1 MRAIAAI
8 TAALL
13 VTALSGG
20 GGQAAPGMEPKELPP
35 AGYGGNQYVDSDGCV
50 FLRAG
55 LAGQTTW
62 VPRFNRDRQPV
73 CGYEPT
79 FPAGLVDAAAAVAAA
94 PVQEPPAEA
103 KPEPAAAALPA
114 VPQPVAA
121 QAVTAP
127 VAPKPTVTVAAQ
139 PSVKPASKKL
149 QSAKTA
155 AAPTS
160 VALIRRTSIAQSA
173 TYCADRIAAAQRYL
187 LSDGRRVTQCA
198 AATELPAVGYLNGLG
213 IPGLAVSDRA
223 PSAAEV
229 RRAEAANQGA
239 YRVTHVK
246 GRLNAAGQAA
256 MAAPAGQSEGSATS
270 VGAPYVQVGAF
281 AQTANAERA
290 IATLKGLGLP
300 VSVGV
305 GGRLRVILAGP
316 FASSAEVSNALA
328 LVRRNGYRDAFPTRG

>member
-103 KPEPAAAALPA
+103 KPEAERGKGGGPGRRGGRGGQDYASPVMAGGKIFYVTRSGEAFVYAVGPEFKLLAENRFAAD
-114 VPQPVAA
+114 
-121 QAVTAP
+121 
-127 VAPKPTVTVAAQ
+127 
-139 PSVKPASKKL
+139 SGDF
-149 QSAKTA
+149 
-155 AAPTS
+155 
-160 VALIRRTSIAQSA
+160 SA
-173 TYCADRIAAAQRYL
+173 TPAIGDGDLFIRSSKYLYCI
-187 LSDGRRVTQCA
+187 
-198 AATELPAVGYLNGLG
+198 
-213 IPGLAVSDRA
+213 
-223 PSAAEV
+223 
-229 RRAEAANQGA
+229 
-239 YRVTHVK
+239 
-246 GRLNAAGQAA
+246 
-256 MAAPAGQSEGSATS
+256 
-270 VGAPYVQVGAF
+270 
-281 AQTANAERA
+281 
-290 IATLKGLGLP
+290 
-300 VSVGV
+300 
-305 GGRLRVILAGP
+305 AGP
-316 FASSAEVSNALA
+316 T
-328 LVRRNGYRDAFPTRG
+328 GQ